1 MRHKSFLS
9 VLAFTGLVACASSG
23 GAWVKAGAD
32 EDQVRVDQS
41 SCRAMAERAMGRDNN
56 VTRDIRTSIPG
67 GRDDVRA
74 VVQDTRDLRA
84 ARSFEK
90 LYAQCMRS
98 LGYTQEKS

>member
-1 MRHKSFLS
+1 MRHMSFLS
-9 VLAFTGLVACASSG
+9 VLAVAGLVACASSG

-32 EDQVRVDQS
+32 EDQMRVDQA
-41 SCRAMAERAMGRDNN
+41 SCRTMAERATVRDDN

-90 LYAQCMRS
+90 LFAQCMRG

>member
-1 MRHKSFLS
+1 MRLTSFLT
-9 VLAFTGLVACASSG
+9 VIAVAGLAACASSG

-32 EDQVRVDQS
+32 EDQARVDQA
-41 SCRAMAERAMGRDNN
+41 SCRAAAERASARDEN
-56 VTRDIRTSIPG
+56 VTRDIRSSISG

-84 ARSFEK
+84 ARSYDK
-90 LYAQCMRS
+90 LFAQCMRG

>member
-1 MRHKSFLS
+1 
-9 VLAFTGLVACASSG
+9 
-23 GAWVKAGAD
+23 
-32 EDQVRVDQS
+32 DQMRVDQA
-41 SCRAMAERAMGRDNN
+41 SCRAMAERATVRDDN

-90 LYAQCMRS
+90 LFAQCMRG

>member
-1 MRHKSFLS
+1 MRLKSFLS
-9 VLAFTGLVACASSG
+9 VLAVTGLVACASSG

-32 EDQVRVDQS
+32 EDQMRVDQA
-41 SCRAMAERAMGRDNN
+41 SCRAMAERATVRDDN

-98 LGYTQEKS
+98 RGYTQEKS